1 MYRSTKGASK
11 ARRDQINAEIRSL
24 KELLPISDAD
34 KARLSYLHIMS
45 LACMYTR
52 KSVFFSEAA
61 AAGGY
66 EGTASFMSFE
76 ELSELVHGL
85 PGFLLLLTSEG
96 KLLYLS
102 DSVAEHLGHSM
113 VDLVAQGDSVYDIID
128 PSDHFVMR
136 SNLVPTTAPDTDRL
150 FRCRFNTSKSV
161 RRQSAG
167 TKLALIRA
175 RCLSPPSPASS
186 YWTSN
191 PVWMCF
197 CSPLEAQPLQPCPSR
212 SPTLTP
218 PADHAFFLA
227 CFHSQ
232 HGRDMR
238 LQEAQDS
245 INVYLG
251 YDVETLR
258 THSWYSLLHPEDL
271 SHASAQHCRLLSE
284 GGEGRV
290 EMVVRMEAADHT
302 WVWLYMVLT
311 LEGGDSPISCHNYV
325 ISESEAWSVRQQLC
339 TEQNQLALVLS
350 ASASYQHSLGL
361 QSPDTLSSPDQ
372 VFTPSSSGLS
382 AQSFD
387 FSSGAEQAPGGG
399 AELAQPEGGH
409 PRSSLSS
416 LEEESFPQ
424 QSQPPSQQ
432 QQPPRPGDAATP
444 PPPASSPAQGGS
456 SDPMS
461 DFNFLAQSIFLSPP
475 LQTGPRLPVIPLSP
489 PPQPASHPHQGK
501 ESVCTPPYTPQ
512 LGGGGFVFGDQLFS
526 MDTNIGETSTVAPPV
541 AMPTP
546 LTTPHTLSISAATTD
561 LLFSKETCA
570 GPFYEKLP
578 PTPDTPG
585 DGDCTIMT
593 LPEVRGPLFVD
604 VPSRPFPYPH
614 EGLLTPEASPGEQTC
629 QPLFSLDGQQDKE
642 RIEISL
648 LAQHISSLAERFYP
662 EGIFHKLM
670 TSSPTSPRPPTPAQ
684 DFIPPMFELYPVK
697 CWRSSELSLSPDDIA
712 LIEECIIEA
721 LLQDLSSSSP
731 SPSPCHSSPPPSP
744 PMPECW
750 CPPPQFEGAS
760 LVGLGHICSVQSA
773 HCNLAAGGGA
783 TAGTDAEAAN
793 GEGEIQEG
801 AMEVEASPSPPCY
814 PSATSS
820 VLASPLIAPA
830 VPVASPSL
838 LRAQPLPEELAAVE
852 PVFGA
857 GASIAPALGQ
867 QPELYQLH
875 CRSPPRDFQAGEK
888 GSTSA
893 AMPAPSDSYTSTIY
907 RSWEFYLH
915 KNVLRAEVKNDWF
928 GEITNQNIEKVGPS
942 N

>member
-52 KSVFFSEAA
+52 KSVFFS
-61 AAGGY
+61 

-238 LQEAQDS
+238 LQEAQDRWWCGWRLQIIHGCGCTWS
-245 INVYLG
+245 SLWRAVTARLAAITTSSGINRVLF
-251 YDVETLR
+251 VVSHIWNVKVWIETVFDKLSLR
-258 THSWYSLLHPEDL
+258 LCPL
-271 SHASAQHCRLLSE
+271 C
-284 GGEGRV
+284 
-290 EMVVRMEAADHT
+290 
-302 WVWLYMVLT
+302 
-311 LEGGDSPISCHNYV
+311 
-325 ISESEAWSVRQQLC
+325 SESEAWSVRQQLC

-432 QQPPRPGDAATP
+432 QQPPRPGDA
-444 PPPASSPAQGGS
+444 GGS

-893 AMPAPSDSYTSTIY
+893 AIYLDPPHLQSDWLS
-907 RSWEFYLH
+907 L
-915 KNVLRAEVKNDWF
+915 
-928 GEITNQNIEKVGPS
+928 
-942 N
+942 